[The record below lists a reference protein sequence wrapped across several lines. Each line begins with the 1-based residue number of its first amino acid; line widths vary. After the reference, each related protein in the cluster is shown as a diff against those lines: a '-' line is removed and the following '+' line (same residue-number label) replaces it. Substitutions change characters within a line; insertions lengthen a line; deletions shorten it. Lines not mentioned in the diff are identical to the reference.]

1 VRKAIAIGALVVDTS
16 AVTLTTLPRPPFP
29 GPAGAG
35 SGPKV
40 LTLVASKKVGVAKVF
55 TTTVAGPRPHGLPLL
70 PNGPERTTL
79 RGNVVH
85 VRTYDHVVLARLRGA

>member
-1 VRKAIAIGALVVDTS
+1 MRIAIAIGTLVVGTS

-40 LTLVASKKVGVAKVF
+40 LTLGSSKKV
-55 TTTVAGPRPHGLPLL
+55 
-70 PNGPERTTL
+70 
-79 RGNVVH
+79 
-85 VRTYDHVVLARLRGA
+85 DHVVLARLRGA